1 MPSNPSEQ
9 PADSEQD
16 RSDVTAGPSQ
26 LTISAPPSRAE
37 RLQAW
42 LLANGLKIETLVAAV
57 AVGTW
62 IVALPVVLFGTF
74 TALGGDTSILDA
86 GMAIVGVGLFGI
98 VVLAAWS
105 LAQIL
110 IEIRN
115 RGVPFSDS
123 RSTSSV
129 AYDGIQSVKAVIAGT
144 FLLALLTY
152 LGLVLTVESGPTAV
166 VQVLG
171 VSGLL
176 LPVVVFVHAVGAVVG
191 SVFESG

>member
-1 MPSNPSEQ
+1 
-9 PADSEQD
+9 
-16 RSDVTAGPSQ
+16 
-26 LTISAPPSRAE
+26 
-37 RLQAW
+37 
-42 LLANGLKIETLVAAV
+42 LAAI

-110 IEIRN
+110 IEVRN
-115 RGVPFSDS
+115 DGVPFSDS

>member
-1 MPSNPSEQ
+1 VPSNPPEQ

-16 RSDVTAGPSQ
+16 RTDLTARPSQ

-42 LLANGLKIETLVAAV
+42 LLANGLKIEALVAAI

-74 TALGGDTSILDA
+74 TALGGDTSILAA
-86 GMAIVGVGLFGI
+86 GMAIVAVGLFGI

-115 RGVPFSDS
+115 QGVPFSDS
-123 RSTSSV
+123 RSTSSA
-129 AYDGIQSVKAVIAGT
+129 AYDGIQSLKAVIAGT

-176 LPVVVFVHAVGAVVG
+176 LPVVVFVHAVSAVVG
-191 SVFESG
+191 SVSESG

>member
-16 RSDVTAGPSQ
+16 RTDLTARPSQ

-42 LLANGLKIETLVAAV
+42 LLANGLKIEALVAAI

-62 IVALPVVLFGTF
+62 IVALPIVLFGTF
-74 TALGGDTSILDA
+74 TALGGDTSILAA
-86 GMAIVGVGLFGI
+86 GMAIVAVGLFGI
-98 VVLAAWS
+98 AVLAAWS

-115 RGVPFSDS
+115 HGVPFSDS
-123 RSTSSV
+123 RSTSSA
-129 AYDGIQSVKAVIAGT
+129 AYDGIQSLKAVIAGT

-191 SVFESG
+191 SVSESG